1 MSVDSSVGGIQSLV
15 DEALVEIGGAES
27 SRDIEQARVRFLG
40 KKSALT
46 KQLKR
51 IGSLPTQE
59 RRAFGQA
66 VNDAKQLLAEKIAE
80 RAVQLDRWEQD
91 AALTSGWVDVS
102 LAGRRA
108 GTGCLHPVSRTIRRI
123 HDIFRRLGFDVA
135 EGPEIE
141 DDYHNFEALNIPPD
155 HPARAMHDTFYVEPG
170 VVLRTHTSPVQIRY
184 LKSHPP
190 PIQVIAPGRV
200 YRSDSDAT
208 HTPMFHQVEG
218 LVIDKDIHLG
228 HLKWTLETFLKA
240 FFERE
245 DIVLRLR
252 PSYFPFTEP
261 SVEVDVGW
269 QDVGGRRVLGGD
281 GDAPGHGWMELLG
294 SGMVNRRVI
303 EFAGLDPEQWQG
315 FAFGV
320 GVDRLAMLKYGMDDL
335 RAFFDGD
342 RRWLDHYGFSP
353 FDQPTLSA
361 GVGAKA

>member
-1 MSVDSSVGGIQSLV
+1 VSVDSSVGGIQSLV

-51 IGSLPTQE
+51 IGSLPAQE

-200 YRSDSDAT
+200 YRCDSDVT
-208 HTPMFHQVEG
+208 HTPMFHQLEG
-218 LVIDKDIHLG
+218 LVVDTDIAFSD
-228 HLKWTLETFLKA
+228 LKGVLIHFVRE
-240 FFERE
+240 FFEQELPVRF
-245 DIVLRLR
+245 R

-261 SVEVDVGW
+261 SAEVDMGCVFCDGAGCRVCQQTGW
-269 QDVGGRRVLGGD
+269 LEILGC
-281 GDAPGHGWMELLG
+281 
-294 SGMVNRRVI
+294 GMVHPTVFRQVGINN
-303 EFAGLDPEQWQG
+303 EEYTGY
-315 FAFGV
+315 AFGV
-320 GVDRLAMLKYGMDDL
+320 GIERLTMLRYGVDDL
-335 RAFFDGD
+335 RLFFENE
-342 RRWLDHYGFSP
+342 LGFLTQ
-353 FDQPTLSA
+353 FR
-361 GVGAKA
+361 